1 MKTIIAEKPSVAR
14 EIGQIV
20 GATKREAGYL
30 SGNGY
35 HVTWAFGHL
44 ATPALPDGYGI
55 KGFHRDNLPIL
66 PSIFSLFS
74 HQVKTDKGYK
84 ADNDVLAQIK
94 VIAQLFHESDK
105 NIVATDAVLEE
116 AGKIAPE
123 DLLIQGISAEE
134 LKDFNDA
141 YLAYKTVST
150 DPREANIERSGYT
163 KQIANLFIETTNLK
177 KKKARPSGHSV

>member
-14 EIGQIV
+14 
-20 GATKREAGYL
+20 
-30 SGNGY
+30 
-35 HVTWAFGHL
+35 
-44 ATPALPDGYGI
+44 GI
-55 KGFHRDNLPIL
+55 
-66 PSIFSLFS
+66 
-74 HQVKTDKGYK
+74 
-84 ADNDVLAQIK
+84 AQIK

-141 YLAYKTVST
+141 YLAYKTVSA

-163 KQIANLFIETTNLK
+163 KQIANLFIETTKLK
-177 KKKARPSGHSV
+177 KKRLDRLATQFKREDPDFYQKYQAPSIIFYRRSSKKSTNSNAATDTKS